1 MLNLLIT
8 VGSTILRTIPH
19 LHVFVIIFVCY
30 SALAVV
36 LFSNITSGE
45 AINQKY

>member
-19 LHVFVIIFVCY
+19 LHVVVIIFVCY
-30 SALAVV
+30 CLLGIV
-36 LFSNITSGE
+36 LFSSVHSGE
-45 AINQKY
+45 AITYK